1 MEQFTE
7 LMSSFGFPVACV
19 FALGYFIWYF
29 FKQTKEENQQRENN
43 LMDFIKRSQE
53 INSEFAE
60 IIAKYEVKLDEIQKD
75 IEDIKEDIDELVPKA

>member
-7 LMSSFGFPVACV
+7 IMSSFGFPVACV

-29 FKQTKEENQQRENN
+29 FKQTKEESQQRENS

-53 INSEFAE
+53 INAGFAE
-60 IIAKYEVKLDEIQKD
+60 IIAKYEVRLDEIQKD
-75 IEDIKEDIDELVPKA
+75 IQDIKKDIDELVPKA

>member
-7 LMSSFGFPVACV
+7 IMSSFGFPVACV
-19 FALGYFIWYF
+19 CALGWFIWYF

-53 INSEFAE
+53 INAGFAE

-75 IEDIKEDIDELVPKA
+75 IQDIKEDIDELIPKA

>member
-19 FALGYFIWYF
+19 CALGWFIWYF

>member
-19 FALGYFIWYF
+19 CALGYFIWYF
-29 FKQTKEENQQRENN
+29 FKQTKEENQQREST
-43 LMDFIKRSQE
+43 LMDFIRHSQE
-53 INSEFAE
+53 INAEFAE

>member
-19 FALGYFIWYF
+19 CALGWFIWYF
-29 FKQTKEENQQRENN
+29 FKQAKEENQQRENN

-75 IEDIKEDIDELVPKA
+75 IEDIKADIDELVPKA

>member
-7 LMSSFGFPVACV
+7 LISSFGFPVACV
-19 FALGYFIWYF
+19 CALGYFIWYF
-29 FKQTKEENQQRENN
+29 FKQTKEENQQREST
-43 LMDFIKRSQE
+43 LMDFIRHSQE
-53 INSEFAE
+53 INAEFAE

>member
-19 FALGYFIWYF
+19 CALGWFIWYF
-29 FKQTKEENQQRENN
+29 FKESKEESRQREST
-43 LMDFIKRSQE
+43 LMDFIRHSQE
-53 INSEFAE
+53 INAEFAE

>member
-1 MEQFTE
+1 MEQFIE

-19 FALGYFIWYF
+19 CALGCFIWYF

-75 IEDIKEDIDELVPKA
+75 IADIKEDIDELIPKA

>member
-19 FALGYFIWYF
+19 CALGYFIWYF

>member
-7 LMSSFGFPVACV
+7 LISSFGFPVACV
-19 FALGYFIWYF
+19 FALGCFIWYF
-29 FKQTKEENQQRENN
+29 FKQTKEESQQREST
-43 LMDFIKRSQE
+43 LMDFIRHSQE
-53 INSEFAE
+53 INAEFSE

>member
-1 MEQFTE
+1 MEQFTA
-7 LMSSFGFPVACV
+7 LISSFGFPVACV
-19 FALGYFIWYF
+19 CALGYFIWYF

-43 LMDFIKRSQE
+43 LMDFLKRSQE
-53 INSEFAE
+53 INAEFAE

>member
-7 LMSSFGFPVACV
+7 LISSFGFPVACV

-29 FKQTKEENQQRENN
+29 FKQTKEESQQRENS
-43 LMDFIKRSQE
+43 LIDFIKRSQE
-53 INSEFAE
+53 INAGFAE

-75 IEDIKEDIDELVPKA
+75 IEDIKEEVGELIPKA

>member
-29 FKQTKEENQQRENN
+29 FKQTKEESQQREST
-43 LMDFIKRSQE
+43 LIDFIRHSQE
-53 INSEFAE
+53 INAEFAE